1 MSAITVPYLR
11 TYKVRGYSV
20 SLKYACDY
28 LLAIHRKI
36 PRIPSIYFN
45 FIKVFSEG
53 CFNTNEEK
61 VLRALAIEPFQS
73 PHLELMGGLL
83 SGGLLEKYFLNA
95 VIDTAQKYN
104 LKSLPSTEIAGY
116 FFEELSR
123 QGTPDFPC
131 EKDSSKAGELGS
143 AAEKSVEL
151 LSRLLVVDDWS
162 SDPREAGLLDDTDIG
177 TTVMQELF
185 YLVDELTDF
194 VNNFGSYKAFA
205 SPEEPVKNKIVSLI
219 REAHLDLV
227 KTVWLFG
234 KTRAMLASILELPE
248 FERLEAVVHG
258 QNPVK
263 WLKKVISTIDI
274 LSQGRTRASHNF
286 QPASNFGK
294 KSKRFSK
301 MGEIE
306 RQNYNMEVLETV
318 YPDNFRSYKHKISS
332 LRAAVLE
339 KKKKQKFEDG
349 YKLFLNLLDEIPEA
363 IPETRETTFFD
374 LDMVKEFRGG
384 WFSRFEKALSAFDY
398 NSRETLA
405 ARSGE
410 IKSALENNLKAV
422 ARRELTGFYD
432 YQKWLTCL
440 CRQRI
445 DVSLESREIDAVN
458 REIRRDKVAREKEA
472 FLNSLDNPDFVD
484 RLFDNPIYLK
494 GVISDCL
501 REGIPFELV
510 RVKKAVLAKFADD
523 FSTLVNL
530 EYLQK
535 LDEVAKVLGF
545 VSSRDEEVTEFLEK
559 SDDPILRSLASKQLA
574 TPEASTQQPNKVS
587 DNADAFADFVATSI
601 MKYFYS
607 NNLFTP
613 EIQSKFAVA
622 SFWLGLRNN
631 VSIAYRSLRLD

>member
-1 MSAITVPYLR
+1 M
-11 TYKVRGYSV
+11 
-20 SLKYACDY
+20 
-28 LLAIHRKI
+28 
-36 PRIPSIYFN
+36 
-45 FIKVFSEG
+45 
-53 CFNTNEEK
+53 
-61 VLRALAIEPFQS
+61 
-73 PHLELMGGLL
+73 
-83 SGGLLEKYFLNA
+83 
-95 VIDTAQKYN
+95 
-104 LKSLPSTEIAGY
+104 
-116 FFEELSR
+116 
-123 QGTPDFPC
+123 
-131 EKDSSKAGELGS
+131 
-143 AAEKSVEL
+143 
-151 LSRLLVVDDWS
+151 
-162 SDPREAGLLDDTDIG
+162 
-177 TTVMQELF
+177 
-185 YLVDELTDF
+185 
-194 VNNFGSYKAFA
+194 
-205 SPEEPVKNKIVSLI
+205 
-219 REAHLDLV
+219 
-227 KTVWLFG
+227 
-234 KTRAMLASILELPE
+234 
-248 FERLEAVVHG
+248 
-258 QNPVK
+258 
-263 WLKKVISTIDI
+263 
-274 LSQGRTRASHNF
+274 
-286 QPASNFGK
+286 
-294 KSKRFSK
+294 
-301 MGEIE
+301 
-306 RQNYNMEVLETV
+306 
-318 YPDNFRSYKHKISS
+318 
-332 LRAAVLE
+332 
-339 KKKKQKFEDG
+339 
-349 YKLFLNLLDEIPEA
+349 NLLDEIPEA

-613 EIQSKFAVA
+613 EIQSKFGVA

-631 VSIAYRSLRLD
+631 VSIAYRSLRLFGRAFSFVSATERSEIFEKHFRNKAFPGNIFIAPGAYLEALGLYLTTGEQAAKARIVKALENGEYNFIESVLIALLRKYHRVENAESHRDENFKILELTQIIKTPIITNISAKLNTGQILKSIKSVNPAFFAFLNAISITDELISAHTISASDLIISEFALSFTEADIVKLLEIYSAGEKPIPGVTSALILDGIKADDSASNVGFKIVN

>member
-1 MSAITVPYLR
+1 MND
-11 TYKVRGYSV
+11 K
-20 SLKYACDY
+20 K
-28 LLAIHRKI
+28 
-36 PRIPSIYFN
+36 N
-45 FIKVFSEG
+45 FSSTIWLCQDIS
-53 CFNTNEEK
+53 
-61 VLRALAIEPFQS
+61 RD
-73 PHLELMGGLL
+73 LM
-83 SGGLLEKYFLNA
+83 
-95 VIDTAQKYN
+95 I
-104 LKSLPSTEIAGY
+104 
-116 FFEELSR
+116 
-123 QGTPDFPC
+123 
-131 EKDSSKAGELGS
+131 
-143 AAEKSVEL
+143 
-151 LSRLLVVDDWS
+151 
-162 SDPREAGLLDDTDIG
+162 SDNI
-177 TTVMQELF
+177 
-185 YLVDELTDF
+185 
-194 VNNFGSYKAFA
+194 
-205 SPEEPVKNKIVSLI
+205 
-219 REAHLDLV
+219 
-227 KTVWLFG
+227 
-234 KTRAMLASILELPE
+234 
-248 FERLEAVVHG
+248 EAVVRG

-613 EIQSKFAVA
+613 EIQSKFGVA

-631 VSIAYRSLRLD
+631 VSIAYRSLRLFGRAFSFVSATERSEIFEKHFRNKAFPGNIFIAPGAYLEALGLYLTTGEQAAKARIVKALENGEYNFIESVLIALLRKYHRVENAESHRDENFKILELTSNATKQEVIKAYRRLARRYHPDMPEGDSRKFNEITQAYDELIAELDRKSGK